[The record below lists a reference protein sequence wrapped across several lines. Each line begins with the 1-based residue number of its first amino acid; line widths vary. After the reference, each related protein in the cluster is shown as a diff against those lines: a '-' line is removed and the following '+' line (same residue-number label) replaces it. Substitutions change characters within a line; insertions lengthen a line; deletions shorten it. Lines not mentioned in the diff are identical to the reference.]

1 MEETLKVSEAAVYG
15 ALRDVIDPEVGLDIV
30 TMGLVYGV
38 AIDDGVVT
46 VRYTL
51 TTQGC
56 PMELHITNGIVA
68 MVAALE
74 GVRDVRPDLV
84 WEPEWTPGMIEE
96 GAFQR

>member
-1 MEETLKVSEAAVYG
+1 MEETVKLDEVAVYG

-38 AIDDGVVT
+38 GIDDGVVT

-51 TTQGC
+51 TTPGC
-56 PMELHITNGIVA
+56 PMQGHITNAVVG

-74 GVRDVRPDLV
+74 GVRDVVPELV
-84 WEPEWTPGMIEE
+84 WEPEWNPGMIAED
-96 GAFQR
+96 AW